1 MKMAIITITQN
12 GDKIATTIEKLL
24 KGDVT
29 IFSKNNSENFVF
41 KDVVKKAFE
50 EFEAIVFITSTG
62 IAVRSI
68 AHYIKSKD
76 KDPAVIV
83 IDNSGNYVISLL
95 SGHLGGANEI
105 SLKIAETIKATPV
118 ITTATDNLGIT
129 APDMIAKENN
139 LIIDSLKDAKDIAS
153 LLVGGKK
160 VVFLD
165 EDNIISTPKGYTRD
179 FKDSKGVVYVTN
191 KIDYKLPDELSNMK
205 KLKLIRKNI
214 VLGIGCRKD
223 YSKEAME
230 DNVVNTLREYNI
242 DKRAIESIGTV
253 EIKKE
258 EEAIINLSQKLQVPM
273 KIFTIDEIAKVH
285 KDFEGSD
292 FVEKTIGVRSV
303 AEPCV
308 KLQGGNNISGKLKL
322 NGMTLCIGQNTI
334 NRER

>member
-1 MKMAIITITQN
+1 MRIAIITITQN
-12 GDKIATTIEKLL
+12 GDEIAATIEKHL
-24 KGDVT
+24 KDDIT

-41 KDVVKKAFE
+41 KDVVKKAYE
-50 EFEAIVFITSTG
+50 EFCCMVFITSTG

-68 AHYIKSKD
+68 APYIKSKD

-105 SLKIAETIKATPV
+105 SLKIAEIIKATPV

-153 LLVGGKK
+153 LLVEGEK

-165 EDNIISTPKGYTRD
+165 EENIISTPKGYTKD

-223 YSKEAME
+223 YSKKAME
-230 DNVVNTLREYNI
+230 NNVANTLREYNI

-273 KIFTIDEIAKVH
+273 KIFTIDEIKEVH

-334 NRER
+334 HKER

>member
-12 GDKIATTIEKLL
+12 GDEIATTIEKLL

-68 AHYIKSKD
+68 APYIKSKD

-139 LIIDSLKDAKDIAS
+139 LIIDNLKDAKDIAS
-153 LLVGGKK
+153 LLVGGEK

-165 EDNIISTPKGYTRD
+165 EENIISTPKGYTRD

-191 KIDYKLPDELSNMK
+191 KIDYKLPNELSNMK

-230 DNVVNTLREYNI
+230 NNVANTLREYNI
-242 DKRAIESIGTV
+242 DKRAIKSIGTV

-258 EEAIINLSQKLQVPM
+258 EKAIINLSQKLQAPM
-273 KIFTIDEIAKVH
+273 KIFTIDEIKEVH

-334 NRER
+334 HKER